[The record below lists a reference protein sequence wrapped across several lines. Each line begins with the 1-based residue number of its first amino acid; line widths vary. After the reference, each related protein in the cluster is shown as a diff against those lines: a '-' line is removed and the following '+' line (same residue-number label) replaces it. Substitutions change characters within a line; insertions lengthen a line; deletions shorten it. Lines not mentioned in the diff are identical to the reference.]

1 MALCEALSALVGENL
16 HPKLSSILHRSRKRR
31 LSDEL
36 SPRSP
41 RRFQQMNRT
50 SLLFRMKKFGIYA
63 MSTLDLRPDF
73 LS

>member
-1 MALCEALSALVGENL
+1 MALCEVLSTLLGENL
-16 HPKLSSILHRSRKRR
+16 HSKLLSILHRSRNRR

-50 SLLFRMKKFGIYA
+50 TLLFRMKKFGIYA
-63 MSTLDLRPDF
+63 MSTLNLRPGF